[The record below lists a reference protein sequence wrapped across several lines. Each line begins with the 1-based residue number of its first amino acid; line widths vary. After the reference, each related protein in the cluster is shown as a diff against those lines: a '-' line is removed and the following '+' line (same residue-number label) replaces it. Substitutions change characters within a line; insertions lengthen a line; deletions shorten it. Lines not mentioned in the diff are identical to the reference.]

1 MEYKYKKNQLFKK
14 KLNVPQEIL
23 NKVYNCS
30 LSLEEFYKYQLDD
43 KIPISCIIDVDR
55 RILEKF
61 GIKKCRSLDF
71 DLLDYKVEIM
81 SISSE
86 TEDIN
91 SVLYDKL
98 KNQIEPLNYPPKMR
112 EIYKD
117 RLFDISDDTKLDSIE
132 YLFSRGVLTL
142 DKIIEN
148 WDLLKNKD
156 LSYCLRDDE
165 LTEEMLKEFMDNYEK
180 IIPKHRNDAYYHT
193 LINNYFNLNTD
204 EEKQKY
210 IKNITDAVL
219 NMSINNYNKVV
230 ASFSTDTYKEMFK
243 YSSILDYL
251 SKLNISA
258 KLKKEIEELPRDYLF
273 TMPIPFSQ
281 ILDNKVLN
289 FIGKYGL
296 KNVIDFDNE
305 CDHCLSKDNCNMLY
319 LLSDLTNH
327 FGNRVEKIYTK
338 DDFYEEIK
346 SIIINGKNESDFE
359 DKVIDQR
366 NIGGEFRRRFSD
378 LYIEDEA
385 PKELK
390 NLFYQAMITPKLL
403 LDHSEYI
410 DFLKGKKLSG
420 YLKSEYGFVKTSNEE
435 NEICNIYKLFDNKDS
450 QIDLLD
456 FVIEYQDIF
465 PLAFNKDMIDISNI
479 NVNDDINQ
487 IKNKL
492 DEFLKIMIIENGMV
506 YPKHI
511 PKYFIEKYPSM
522 VIDKSAPQE
531 LKEMFYNRKI
541 IPEFISSNPLYK
553 EYLRDVDVETIFK
566 YMPIEIID
574 EMFNHN
580 HINIVDCFK
589 QIFGDDALDLMI
601 SYANYIKKAYE
612 EGNKEYFKIGTL
624 EDNNDNEFRIR
635 AYPNFSKEEFLN
647 MIDKIILENFL
658 DGNININEHIPNHFK
673 NNNPAFFLNQE
684 VPSEIKDKFYTRKF
698 KLKDF
703 EDNPELLNV
712 FNKTNVACGFSKDMS
727 WIISLYANSD
737 NIELANYKRLKIIA
751 EYYKILNL
759 QDVEANNMFKEY
771 VIEYQ
776 DKINIEKMNYVY
788 EIIRRLSQSNSSEL
802 FRVRKE
808 LATQLLELDSPL
820 EELTKIEQ
828 IFTKNNIP
836 TVGKIYS
843 CFEILHPNINVGI
856 ANMPTVSPILKS
868 SSLLGDKAIIFSDL
882 IKASFGSNNK
892 SVNDYLKN
900 IEYGSNLYE
909 GLKSGQIPINTL
921 DEMDKKELET
931 FRNHLTTLYNNTLKA
946 KKENKIFLP
955 SENTLNDILELEKKL
970 SPNGTLGYNLKDRII
985 RMFCGFTG
993 INSLELAK
1001 EYIDKKVKTADSR
1014 NREASNRD
1022 IILEQGDFIK
1032 GIGDITYLRNI
1043 LQNGSVSKEYLGSCA
1058 GRDRTPLD
1066 TDVSMIMSAV
1076 GTIEEKISAT
1086 VAKDYGPIW
1095 FVLKND
1101 DRLFTTRTEEGL
1113 TNTKNDMSKLEVFYT
1128 GILGKDHYGI
1138 RTGFA
1143 SSEINYIVMEK
1154 YDPRVGLEIAMNG
1167 FYIPVANMEGK
1178 IIFTPKDYDNL
1189 RIKMN
1194 GLSYFNEEDYSFS
1207 KNLVNAE
1214 TKFIAEQIE
1223 ENNRIT
1229 KGKRKKIIE
1238 VIAKSLSELGLEL
1251 KTKID
1256 GDLTEGVVELIDTGS
1271 TGRGTNKPDDY
1282 DFDFMMKLDRSIL
1295 SDTKKLNELKKTI
1308 LKNLGKEY
1316 SNEITDNG
1324 DFRLKQVKLD
1334 DGKMVDIDITFTNKT
1349 DKVLYSTDMALVDRL
1364 ETIKR
1369 SDSEKYPYVV
1379 ANILLAKQ
1387 VLKQAGVYKP
1397 NRGEVPQ
1404 GGLGGVGIENWILE
1418 NGGSFIDA
1426 AKDFIDAADGKDF
1439 AEFKSNYE
1447 IWDFGDNHLAERKG
1461 YYSHDN
1467 FVANNMSSD
1476 GYKKM
1481 TEVLKEYINKM
1492 EMQQQMEKPGIKL

>member
-1 MEYKYKKNQLFKK
+1 MDYKYKKGQLFKK

-23 NKVYNCS
+23 NKVYNCT
-30 LSLEEFYKYQLDD
+30 LTLDEFYKYQLDD
-43 KIPISCIIDVDR
+43 KIPTSCIIYADR
-55 RILEKF
+55 KIIEKF
-61 GIKKCRSLDF
+61 GIEKCRSLDF
-71 DLLDYKVEIM
+71 DLLDYKEEIM

-117 RLFDISDDTKLDSIE
+117 RLCDISDDTKLDSIE

-142 DKIIEN
+142 NKIIEN

-165 LTEEMLKEFMDNYEK
+165 LTDEMLKEFMDNYEK

-193 LINNYFNLNTD
+193 LINNYFILNTD

-210 IKNITDAVL
+210 IKNITDNVL
-219 NMSINNYNKVV
+219 NMSIDKYNKVV
-230 ASFSTDTYKEMFK
+230 TSFSNDTYKELFR
-243 YSSILDYL
+243 YSSVLEYL
-251 SKLNISA
+251 SKFNISE
-258 KLKKEIEELPRDYLF
+258 KLKKEIDELPKDYLF

-289 FIGKYGL
+289 FIEKYGL

-305 CDHCLSKDNCNMLY
+305 CDHCLSKNNCNMLY
-319 LLSDLTNH
+319 LMGDIANY
-327 FGNRVEKIYTK
+327 FGSKIEKIYTK
-338 DDFYEEIK
+338 DEFYEEIK
-346 SIIINGKNESDFE
+346 SIIIDVKNDPYFG
-359 DKVIDQR
+359 DKAIDQR
-366 NIGGEFRRRFSD
+366 NIGGEFRSRYSD

-385 PKELK
+385 PEELK
-390 NLFYQAMITPKLL
+390 NLFYQAMITPQLL
-403 LDHSEYI
+403 LEHPEYTS
-410 DFLKGKKLSG
+410 FLKGKKLSG
-420 YLKSEYGFVKTSNEE
+420 YLKSEYGFVKASNEE

-450 QIDLLD
+450 QIDSLD
-456 FVIEYQDIF
+456 FVLEYQDIL
-465 PLAFNKDMIDISNI
+465 PLAFNKQMIDESNI
-479 NVNDDINQ
+479 YVNDDINQ

-492 DEFLKIMIIENGMV
+492 DEFLKRMIIENGMV

-511 PKYFIEKYPSM
+511 PKYFIEKYSSM
-522 VIDKSAPQE
+522 VIDNAAPQE

-541 IPEFISSNPLYK
+541 NSEFINNNPTFK
-553 EYLRDVDVETIFK
+553 DYLKNVDIETIFK
-566 YMPIEIID
+566 YMPIEITD
-574 EMFNHN
+574 ELFNHN
-580 HINIVDCFK
+580 QINIVNCFK
-589 QIFGDDALDLMI
+589 QIFGDDALDLMF
-601 SYANYIKKAYE
+601 SYENYIKKAYE
-612 EGNKEYFKIGTL
+612 NGNKDYFRIDAL
-624 EDNNDNEFRIR
+624 NENNNEFRF
-635 AYPNFSKEEFLN
+635 YPNFSKEEFLN
-647 MIDKIILENFL
+647 MIDKMILQNYL
-658 DGNININEHIPNHFK
+658 DGNINIDEHIPNHFR
-673 NNNPAFFLNQE
+673 NNNPTFFLDQSIS
-684 VPSEIKDKFYTRKF
+684 SEIKDKFYNRKF
-698 KLKDF
+698 TLKDF
-703 EDNPELLNV
+703 DDNPELLNV

-737 NIELANYKRLKIIA
+737 NIELANYKRLKIIT
-751 EYYKILNL
+751 EYYKVLNL
-759 QDVEANNMFKEY
+759 QDVEANNLFIEY
-771 VIEYQ
+771 VTEYQ

-788 EIIRRLSQSNSSEL
+788 EVIKRLSQTNSSEL

-820 EELTKIEQ
+820 EELTKIERMF
-828 IFTKNNIP
+828 IKNNLP
-836 TVGKIYS
+836 MVGKVYS
-843 CFEILHPNINVGI
+843 CFEILHPNMKNEIEYF
-856 ANMPTVSPILKS
+856 PTISPILKS

-892 SVNDYLKN
+892 SVNNYLKN

-931 FRNHLTTLYNNTLKA
+931 FRNNLATLYNNTLRA
-946 KKENKIFLP
+946 KKENEMFSP
-955 SENTLNDILELEKKL
+955 SENTLNDILELAKKL
-970 SPNGTLGYNLKDRII
+970 SPNGTFDYNLKDRII

-993 INSLELAK
+993 INTLEMAK
-1001 EYIDKKVKTADSR
+1001 EYIDKQVKTADSR
-1014 NREASNRD
+1014 NREASNKD
-1022 IILEQGDFIK
+1022 INLEQGDFIK
-1032 GIGDITYLRNI
+1032 GIGGVKYLRNI

-1066 TDVSMIMSAV
+1066 TDLSMIMSST
-1076 GTIEEKISAT
+1076 GTIDEKISAT

-1101 DRLFTTRTEEGL
+1101 DRLFTTRTEEGV

-1128 GILGKDHYGI
+1128 GIWGRDHYGI

-1154 YDPRVGLEIAMNG
+1154 YDPKVGLEIAMNG

-1189 RIKMN
+1189 RAKMN

-1207 KNLVNAE
+1207 KNLVNEE

-1229 KGKRKKIIE
+1229 KVKREKINEI
-1238 VIAKSLSELGLEL
+1238 IAKSLSELGLEL

-1271 TGRGTNKPDDY
+1271 TGRGTNKPGDG

-1295 SDTKKLNELKKTI
+1295 SDAKKLNELKKTI

-1334 DGKMVDIDITFTNKT
+1334 DGNIVDIDITFTNKT
-1349 DKVLYSTDMALVDRL
+1349 DKVLYSTDMALIDRL

-1369 SDSEKYPYVV
+1369 NDPEKYPYVV

-1387 VLKQAGVYKP
+1387 VLKQAGAYKP

-1426 AKDFIDAADGKDF
+1426 AKNFITAAEGKSF

-1461 YYSHDN
+1461 YYPHDN

-1476 GYKKM
+1476 GYEKM
-1481 TEVLKEYINKM
+1481 TEALKEYINKM
-1492 EMQQQMEKPGIKL
+1492 EMQQQMERPGIKL

>member
-1 MEYKYKKNQLFKK
+1 MEYRYKKSQLFKK
-14 KLNVPQEIL
+14 KLDVPKDIL
-23 NKVYNCS
+23 DKVYNRT
-30 LSLEEFYKYQLDD
+30 LSLDEFYKYHLDD
-43 KIPISCIIDVDR
+43 KIPISCIIDADR
-55 RILEKF
+55 RIIEKF
-61 GIKKCRSLDF
+61 GIEKCRSLDF
-71 DLLDYKVEIM
+71 DLLDYKEEIM

-86 TEDIN
+86 TENLNI
-91 SVLYDKL
+91 VLYDKL
-98 KNQIEPLNYPPKMR
+98 KNQIEPLNYPPKMH
-112 EIYKD
+112 EIYKN
-117 RLFDISDDTKLDSIE
+117 RLFAISDDTKLDSIE
-132 YLFSRGVLTL
+132 YLFSRGELTL

-165 LTEEMLKEFMDNYEK
+165 LTDEMLKEFMDNYEK
-180 IIPKHRNDAYYHT
+180 IIPKHRNDTYYHT
-193 LINNYFNLNTD
+193 LINNYFILNTD

-210 IKNITDAVL
+210 IKNITDDVL
-219 NMSINNYNKVV
+219 NMSIDKYNKVV
-230 ASFSTDTYKEMFK
+230 AIFSNDTYKELFK
-243 YSSILDYL
+243 YSSVLEYL
-251 SKLNISA
+251 SKFNISE
-258 KLKKEIEELPRDYLF
+258 KLKKEIDELPKDYLF

-289 FIGKYGL
+289 FIEKYGL

-305 CDHCLSKDNCNMLY
+305 CDHCLSKNNCNMLY

-327 FGNRVEKIYTK
+327 FDNKVEKIYTK

-346 SIIINGKNESDFE
+346 NIIINVKNESDFE

-366 NIGGEFRRRFSD
+366 NIGGEFRRRYSD
-378 LYIEDEA
+378 LYIKDEA
-385 PKELK
+385 PEELK
-390 NLFYQAMITPKLL
+390 NLFYQAMITPQLL
-403 LDHSEYI
+403 LEHPEYI

-420 YLKSEYGFVKTSNEE
+420 YLKSEYGFVKASNEE

-450 QIDLLD
+450 QIDSLD
-456 FVIEYQDIF
+456 FVLEYQDIL
-465 PLAFNKDMIDISNI
+465 PLAFNKQLIDTSNI
-479 NVNDDINQ
+479 YLNDDIYK

-492 DEFLKIMIIENGMV
+492 DEFFKRMIIENGMV

-522 VIDKSAPQE
+522 VMDKTAPEE
-531 LKEMFYNRKI
+531 LKEMFYSRKI
-541 IPEFISSNPLYK
+541 TPEFINSNPLYK
-553 EYLRDVDVETIFK
+553 DYLRNVDIETIFK
-566 YMPIEIID
+566 YMPIEITD
-574 EMFNHN
+574 EVFNHN
-580 HINIVDCFK
+580 HMNLVNCFK
-589 QIFGDDALDLMI
+589 QTFGDDALDLMI

-612 EGNKEYFKIGTL
+612 NGNKEYFKIDAL
-624 EDNNDNEFRIR
+624 KDNNNEFRS
-635 AYPNFSKEEFLN
+635 YPNFSKEEFLN
-647 MIDKIILENFL
+647 MVDKMILQNYL
-658 DGNININEHIPNHFK
+658 DGNINIDEHIPNHFR
-673 NNNPAFFLNQE
+673 NNNPTFFLDQSIS
-684 VPSEIKDKFYTRKF
+684 SEIKDKFYNRKF
-698 KLKDF
+698 TLKDF
-703 EDNPELLNV
+703 DDNPELLNV

-737 NIELANYKRLKIIA
+737 NIELANYKRLKIIT
-751 EYYKILNL
+751 EYYKVLNL
-759 QDVEANNMFKEY
+759 QDVEANNMFIEY
-771 VIEYQ
+771 VTEYQ

-788 EIIRRLSQSNSSEL
+788 EVIKRLSQTNSSEL
-802 FRVRKE
+802 FRLRKE

-820 EELTKIEQ
+820 EELTKIERMF
-828 IFTKNNIP
+828 IKNNLP
-836 TVGKIYS
+836 MVGKVYS
-843 CFEILHPNINVGI
+843 CFEILHPNMKNEIEYF
-856 ANMPTVSPILKS
+856 PTISPILKS

-892 SVNDYLKN
+892 SVNNYLKN

-909 GLKSGQIPINTL
+909 GLKSGQILINTL

-931 FRNHLTTLYNNTLKA
+931 FRNHLATLYNNTLKA
-946 KKENKIFLP
+946 KKENEIFSP
-955 SENTLNDILELEKKL
+955 SENTLNDILELAKKL
-970 SPNGTLGYNLKDRII
+970 SPNGTLDYNLKDRII

-993 INSLELAK
+993 INTLEMAK

-1022 IILEQGDFIK
+1022 ITIEQGDFIK

-1043 LQNGSVSKEYLGSCA
+1043 LQNGSVSKEYLGSSA
-1058 GRDRTPLD
+1058 DRDRTPLD
-1066 TDVSMIMSAV
+1066 TDLSMIMSST
-1076 GTIEEKISAT
+1076 GTIDEKISAT

-1101 DRLFTTRTEEGL
+1101 DRLFTTRTEEGV

-1128 GILGKDHYGI
+1128 GILGRDHYGI

-1154 YDPRVGLEIAMNG
+1154 YDPKVGLEIAMNG

-1189 RIKMN
+1189 RAKMN
-1194 GLSYFNEEDYSFS
+1194 GLSYFDEEDYSFS
-1207 KNLVNAE
+1207 KNLVNEE

-1229 KGKRKKIIE
+1229 KVKREKINEI
-1238 VIAKSLSELGLEL
+1238 IAKSLSELGLEL

-1271 TGRGTNKPDDY
+1271 TGRGTNKPGDG

-1334 DGKMVDIDITFTNKT
+1334 DGNIVDIDITFTNKT

-1369 SDSEKYPYVV
+1369 NDPEKYPYVV

-1387 VLKQAGVYKP
+1387 VLKQAGAYKP

-1426 AKDFIDAADGKDF
+1426 AKNFITAAEGKSF

-1461 YYSHDN
+1461 YYPHDN
-1467 FVANNMSSD
+1467 FVANNMSQE
-1476 GYKKM
+1476 GYQKM
-1481 TEVLKEYINKM
+1481 TEALKEYVHAM
-1492 EMQQQMEKPGIKL
+1492 EMQQQKEIQGIKL